1 MDLELLDLEGLTT
14 EERTII
20 LNVMR
25 RDEELRQRQDN
36 RISQLKS
43 ELHNIRMNSVLRNG
57 DDLTKMCARCH
68 TPFGM
73 LTNTGEIC
81 PACRFRVCKNCRE
94 RLLSQGWLCVLC
106 FKENQLKWLTGDWL
120 PKDKKQNSQ
129 VNATDLVRAS
139 LRVKHSNGNLGGLE
153 DRASH
158 NGNRAVGRVDY
169 PQDSDKKGLST
180 LFESIKSGLGAGS
193 PEDEQQLAGGAVGGT
208 APVAGGGVVHRVS
221 CRRRRDSNSSSNSDS
236 DEEVGRSPSRREH
249 VSSLETNGTGRK
261 GYVPRYAQSQTESA
275 PNSIENISGGGSDS
289 RLNSLSLSSD
299 ASVSTVK
306 EGQIVKVKDLQGG
319 EGQQRG
325 DRDGRGV
332 TPQAHPRN
340 GRRMLPQVGVKP
352 PRMLDTVDGQKDE
365 DQPSSGC
372 SYTSSEWGDVTP
384 TDHPEGISAQSSVDR
399 KEEAGSG
406 LAQSSGY
413 VSASRR
419 NGDEPEPEP
428 APRKKQQRRSGTV
441 LPPEHAQQSSQPA
454 DAQEVKHEQPKT
466 AALDQLAPAHQG
478 PSGDRH
484 SHPVGS
490 AKGGTQTHVRRQSS
504 GVSDSMS
511 LSSARTASPAT
522 KMRLLDMASNRA
534 MERDGDSVKSWSAGS
549 DDTLSLGMSCSGMR
563 GSPEVPASLTQKVH
577 YGKKSKG
584 GKTEPFL
591 PEGSQLGAVTENAP
605 ATSLENGPLF
615 SESVVDEDAEKA
627 RRVAVWLEKG
637 CVDGSAGAET
647 ATTEQSEL
655 DGPSNPGDDREDEE
669 EFDGAATDSAYST
682 AGSANTSL
690 HARSGHGLEIEDG
703 TDSKRTTPGTMSPVP
718 LDNSFDSVPDR
729 AEEDATSHVGLDDQ
743 VKEAGRTEGDRH
755 GPSQNGDYSAAK
767 KLAKADGQSLH
778 AESLEDQDQCNDY
791 HRHMD
796 TSVDFQDNTH
806 GEAAAE
812 STVPVWDTAQ
822 REGEEVGSPGVRG
835 QVSKDKT
842 APSEK
847 PVEDI
852 GALVARMRTPDTDLS
867 YTMQRYFSVD
877 DAASDTLS
885 IISEVT
891 EPGDNTDAGDDDDR
905 TLNDDDDSDGSEG
918 TLHDDLDEH
927 WSDDCME
934 LSDIGTVDAEGL
946 SDFASTVEGFPVRRD
961 AASTPVDTTADVVDE
976 PRTDVPQDQ
985 SQSQEHQQAADTVP
999 LNYSQHQHTNQQPDL
1014 QHMDDKKQLNGD
1026 CDTEKSLEERGSQ
1039 TDAPHVVEG
1048 QQQYLEDLLS
1058 QQNQQDDPLLSSK
1071 AMMEDFTQT
1080 EEVPQQA
1087 ESSQHS
1093 SESQME
1099 DFTQTDELLVDRD
1112 QQTSPHLVRSLL
1124 PGKRVFFTEA
1134 SHSKEGYLPQ
1144 ADNSKKEDLH
1154 LQPLSSD
1161 GFEEGE
1167 NHDNDLSGG
1176 ADDSLNNLS
1185 GKEGESTGSDEE
1197 DSQYSSRDSSSLNEA
1212 IFLDSDDLDAGAGKD
1227 VPIEQVTRD
1236 LQHGSD
1242 VAVQQEDVNRQ
1253 DVERDAGVSLSY
1265 SESNGQCQLAPAGAG
1280 LEENAVSSDQLSALA
1295 PQDTADRQT
1304 SICAMDKD
1312 ENSSAH
1318 QEVFKMHGASDSS
1331 EVENSVHE
1339 NTTEVGI
1346 VSTDTKRQDGV
1357 SSASAHHVSDSAAC
1371 ENVCMSVSTASDSPA
1386 VGGTCHESK
1395 FAASASCS
1403 ASPVEINQGAINT
1416 ADSCEKGRSLKGNT
1430 QETNI
1435 VQSPKQDVREVLRST
1450 IVHPAFRRALAGRA
1464 VTFSKVTK
1472 DGMSTCSRTNQ
1483 DGSLS
1488 RDGSAGQ
1495 TASPGHVLPAGGAK
1509 KHTLLELVLSGMG
1522 NSYESA
1528 PGTPCSSEQSSLD
1541 GGSLMSSDPEAADN
1555 FQIPHITRS
1564 RLSDGDHA
1572 SGSDLSAQGSPDK
1585 RGSSQHLSVPSHTG
1599 SLDERSSVD
1608 EDENIDELFAK
1619 HRMRSSLGVSRSSLG
1634 DSRESLAS
1642 VYSDAGE
1649 INYGRIPVTGNIV
1662 FGLDYDHKRSA
1673 LVISIKCCEDLA
1685 PVDTKHNRSDPY
1697 VKVYLLPDKTR
1708 SGKRKS
1714 KIKKHTLNPVYNETL
1729 TYNIS
1734 SGELQNRTLWVTVWH
1749 SDRFGRNDFLGEVLI
1764 PMDTYRFDDPSPN
1777 RYALQSRMP
1786 EMVNEEAMQYKGELI
1801 VSVRYVT
1808 PDQASGDKKSKSK
1821 SKKTKTAAERKGEIH
1836 VMIKSAKNL
1845 TAVRSSGAS
1854 DPFVKGYLLPDRT
1867 RTGKQKTPVVKNS
1880 VNPMWNH
1887 IFTFDGIDQEE
1898 LPERCL
1904 ELTVWDHEK
1913 LGTNEFLGGARLN
1926 LGHGAVDG
1934 HQVEWMDARGEEAIA
1949 WQNMID
1955 SPNTWVDA
1963 RLPLRASMG
1972 KPSKK

>member
-1 MDLELLDLEGLTT
+1 
-14 EERTII
+14 
-20 LNVMR
+20 
-25 RDEELRQRQDN
+25 
-36 RISQLKS
+36 
-43 ELHNIRMNSVLRNG
+43 
-57 DDLTKMCARCH
+57 
-68 TPFGM
+68 M
-73 LTNTGEIC
+73 L
-81 PACRFRVCKNCRE
+81 
-94 RLLSQGWLCVLC
+94 
-106 FKENQLKWLTGDWL
+106 
-120 PKDKKQNSQ
+120 
-129 VNATDLVRAS
+129 AS
-139 LRVKHSNGNLGGLE
+139 LLCCDGRFSSDYTDYKKNEKTQEEESSAAPTPSPPKPKGNLGGLE

-584 GKTEPFL
+584 G
-591 PEGSQLGAVTENAP
+591 N
-605 ATSLENGPLF
+605 
-615 SESVVDEDAEKA
+615 
-627 RRVAVWLEKG
+627 
-637 CVDGSAGAET
+637 
-647 ATTEQSEL
+647 
-655 DGPSNPGDDREDEE
+655 
-669 EFDGAATDSAYST
+669 
-682 AGSANTSL
+682 
-690 HARSGHGLEIEDG
+690 
-703 TDSKRTTPGTMSPVP
+703 
-718 LDNSFDSVPDR
+718 
-729 AEEDATSHVGLDDQ
+729 
-743 VKEAGRTEGDRH
+743 
-755 GPSQNGDYSAAK
+755 
-767 KLAKADGQSLH
+767 
-778 AESLEDQDQCNDY
+778 
-791 HRHMD
+791 
-796 TSVDFQDNTH
+796 
-806 GEAAAE
+806 
-812 STVPVWDTAQ
+812 
-822 REGEEVGSPGVRG
+822 
-835 QVSKDKT
+835 
-842 APSEK
+842 
-847 PVEDI
+847 
-852 GALVARMRTPDTDLS
+852 
-867 YTMQRYFSVD
+867 
-877 DAASDTLS
+877 
-885 IISEVT
+885 
-891 EPGDNTDAGDDDDR
+891 
-905 TLNDDDDSDGSEG
+905 
-918 TLHDDLDEH
+918 
-927 WSDDCME
+927 
-934 LSDIGTVDAEGL
+934 
-946 SDFASTVEGFPVRRD
+946 
-961 AASTPVDTTADVVDE
+961 
-976 PRTDVPQDQ
+976 
-985 SQSQEHQQAADTVP
+985 
-999 LNYSQHQHTNQQPDL
+999 
-1014 QHMDDKKQLNGD
+1014 
-1026 CDTEKSLEERGSQ
+1026 
-1039 TDAPHVVEG
+1039 
-1048 QQQYLEDLLS
+1048 
-1058 QQNQQDDPLLSSK
+1058 
-1071 AMMEDFTQT
+1071 
-1080 EEVPQQA
+1080 
-1087 ESSQHS
+1087 
-1093 SESQME
+1093 
-1099 DFTQTDELLVDRD
+1099 
-1112 QQTSPHLVRSLL
+1112 
-1124 PGKRVFFTEA
+1124 
-1134 SHSKEGYLPQ
+1134 
-1144 ADNSKKEDLH
+1144 
-1154 LQPLSSD
+1154 
-1161 GFEEGE
+1161 
-1167 NHDNDLSGG
+1167 
-1176 ADDSLNNLS
+1176 
-1185 GKEGESTGSDEE
+1185 
-1197 DSQYSSRDSSSLNEA
+1197 
-1212 IFLDSDDLDAGAGKD
+1212 
-1227 VPIEQVTRD
+1227 
-1236 LQHGSD
+1236 
-1242 VAVQQEDVNRQ
+1242 
-1253 DVERDAGVSLSY
+1253 
-1265 SESNGQCQLAPAGAG
+1265 
-1280 LEENAVSSDQLSALA
+1280 
-1295 PQDTADRQT
+1295 
-1304 SICAMDKD
+1304 
-1312 ENSSAH
+1312 
-1318 QEVFKMHGASDSS
+1318 
-1331 EVENSVHE
+1331 
-1339 NTTEVGI
+1339 
-1346 VSTDTKRQDGV
+1346 
-1357 SSASAHHVSDSAAC
+1357 
-1371 ENVCMSVSTASDSPA
+1371 
-1386 VGGTCHESK
+1386 
-1395 FAASASCS
+1395 
-1403 ASPVEINQGAINT
+1403 
-1416 ADSCEKGRSLKGNT
+1416 
-1430 QETNI
+1430 
-1435 VQSPKQDVREVLRST
+1435 
-1450 IVHPAFRRALAGRA
+1450 
-1464 VTFSKVTK
+1464 
-1472 DGMSTCSRTNQ
+1472 
-1483 DGSLS
+1483 
-1488 RDGSAGQ
+1488 
-1495 TASPGHVLPAGGAK
+1495 
-1509 KHTLLELVLSGMG
+1509 
-1522 NSYESA
+1522 
-1528 PGTPCSSEQSSLD
+1528 
-1541 GGSLMSSDPEAADN
+1541 PEAADN